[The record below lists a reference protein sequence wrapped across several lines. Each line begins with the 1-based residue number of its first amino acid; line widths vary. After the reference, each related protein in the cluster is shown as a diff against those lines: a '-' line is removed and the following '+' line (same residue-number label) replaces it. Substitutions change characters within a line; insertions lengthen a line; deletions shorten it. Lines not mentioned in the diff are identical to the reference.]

1 MRKFQKRA
9 YLLAVQVRGDSTGC
23 RSPPCHSQGSSSA
36 DSAGCGPPSRL
47 RAAGPWHSDTHHE
60 GSGISPKV
68 SPRTTEIKVSL
79 PSALPHSEP
88 ALLHRLGLTGRCE
101 CAAGTR
107 TRLSVPAQAQ
117 RGVKTE
123 DSEAAEVLWGTAGL
137 WHLWPVAGPSQHI
150 PQLCPSLPSWATAVT
165 PADLQGPSIFSGC
178 CLMG

>member
-1 MRKFQKRA
+1 MAQG
-9 YLLAVQVRGDSTGC
+9 AVTSLSQPGLIECRQCWLWST
-23 RSPPCHSQGSSSA
+23 PQGSGQRVLGA
-36 DSAGCGPPSRL
+36 QTP
-47 RAAGPWHSDTHHE
+47 TM
-60 GSGISPKV
+60 SGISPKV
-68 SPRTTEIKVSL
+68 TPRTTEIKVSL

-88 ALLHRLGLTGRCE
+88 ALLHRLGLTGRCG

-165 PADLQGPSIFSGC
+165 PADL
-178 CLMG
+178 